1 MINMQLKKFREIN
14 NFTQKDIAKI
24 LNMSITGYASL
35 EQGKAEPSIYIIKSL
50 CIYYNITADELLEIE
65 TEKQRQEFFNDFF
78 NRENIDKD

>member
-1 MINMQLKKFREIN
+1 MQLKKFREIN